1 MKSYILTLII
11 FSVLIVSVS
20 AQSALP
26 TAELTVKGQ
35 VTPPTC
41 TVTAPEGGVY
51 NVGEIPGITIKS
63 SAITVLPT
71 ITKNWLVICDLET
84 YLSVMGSENRVG
96 SSMSNGQYGLGFVND
111 TGRIGDYFINMSN
124 AKVDGVSKYFY
135 KQNEQANTT
144 LQLLIGPLNTLSWVH
159 ANATKAPGKVFSADI
174 GVTPRLGSVATMNGP
189 ITENIKIDGSA
200 TLSFIIGI

>member
-1 MKSYILTLII
+1 MKPYILKLII
-11 FSVLIVSVS
+11 FYVLILSVS
-20 AQSALP
+20 TRAALP

-35 VTPPTC
+35 ITPPTC

-51 NVGEIPGITIKS
+51 NVGEIPGTTIKS
-63 SAITVLPT
+63 SEVTVLPT
-71 ITKNWLVICDLET
+71 ITKNWSVICDLET
-84 YLSVMGSENRVG
+84 YVSVMSSDNRIGST
-96 SSMSNGQYGLGFVND
+96 MSNGQYGLGFVNG
-111 TGRIGDYFINMSN
+111 TGKIGDYFISLSN

-135 KQNEQANTT
+135 RQNEPANTT
-144 LQLLIGPLNTLSWVH
+144 LALSIGPLNTLSWVH

-174 GVTPRLGSVATMNGP
+174 GVRPRLGSVTTMNGP